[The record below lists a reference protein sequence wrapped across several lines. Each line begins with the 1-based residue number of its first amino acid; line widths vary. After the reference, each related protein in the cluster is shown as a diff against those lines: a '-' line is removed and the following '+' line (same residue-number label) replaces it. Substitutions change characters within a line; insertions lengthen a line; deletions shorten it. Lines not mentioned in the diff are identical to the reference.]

1 MRKLANLEL
10 AMGPVLG
17 HDGDQYDDDD
27 QADDYH
33 CDQYDVDD
41 DGGDDPGAVFNCN

>member
-27 QADDYH
+27 QADD
-33 CDQYDVDD
+33 QYDVDD